1 MRTIQFQMC
10 GRLIFGS
17 GALAELP
24 GAMEKLGAQKALIV
38 TDPGLVKAGVCALIQ
53 QTLDEAKIS
62 HALFDGV
69 EPDPRIEIVQACAD
83 AVRESGADVLIGLGG
98 GSSLDIAKMASM
110 VITNEGD
117 VLDFVGIGNIPKP
130 GMKKILIPTTS
141 GTGSEVTPIAVLSDK
156 AAHLKKGVVSDYL
169 YPDVALVDPDLTIG
183 LPPAVTAFTGMDAMT
198 HAVEAYTNKNAHPFI
213 DTFALEAVRLIG
225 QFLPRAVADGKDI
238 EARSNMS
245 LASLYGG
252 MCLGP
257 VNTAAVHALAYPLGG
272 TFDVAHGVANSLLLP
287 HVMRFNAPSCP
298 EKYARIAEALGR
310 EATADEAVA
319 GIEALSKEAGI
330 VSQMRELDIP
340 RDAIGEMAKA
350 AMQVTR
356 LLNNNPRELTEEDAK
371 QIYEAAW

>member
-98 GSSLDIAKMASM
+98 GSSLDIAKMASVVM
-110 VITNEGD
+110 TNDGD

-225 QFLPRAVADGKDI
+225 QYLPRAVADGKDI

-245 LASLYGG
+245 QASLYGG

-319 GIEALSKEAGI
+319 GIEALSKKAGI
-330 VSQMRELDIP
+330 VSQMRELNIP

-350 AMQVTR
+350 AMQVAR

>member
-319 GIEALSKEAGI
+319 GIEALSKKAGI

>member
-319 GIEALSKEAGI
+319 GIEALSKKAGI
-330 VSQMRELDIP
+330 VSQMRELNIP